1 MLKLKAKLLVGVLGL
16 AAAAL
21 VAGCNEFAATA
32 PEAGS
37 PRLSEVLAVPQTVTV
52 LQRSEALLTGLSA
65 SADIGKAGGTIEIPG
80 AGFKLVIPRD
90 AVRPPSG
97 SKSVRITVKAP
108 AGTDVAYTFEP
119 HGLEFHSPVRFE
131 QSTNH
136 TILDGSISEPLVQGA
151 YFTDEVV
158 SGTATVTELLPA
170 EVDMTG
176 GKIKFYLEHF
186 SGYLVA
192 VG

>member
-16 AAAAL
+16 AAVV

-32 PEAGS
+32 PDAGS
-37 PRLSEVLAVPQTVTV
+37 PRLGKGGLDASQTVTV
-52 LQRSEALLTGLSA
+52 LKRNQTLMTDLSA
-65 SADIGKAGGTIEIPG
+65 SADIGKAGGTIEIPE
-80 AGFKLVIPRD
+80 AGFKLVIPQD

-108 AGTDVAYTFEP
+108 TGGDVAYTFEP
-119 HGLEFHSPVRFE
+119 HGLKFHSPVRFE
-131 QSTNH
+131 QSTKY
-136 TILDGSISEPLVQGA
+136 TVLDGSISVPLVNGA
-151 YFTDEVV
+151 YFTGEVV
-158 SGTATVTELLPA
+158 SGTAAVTEILPA